1 VLKKA
6 THLTSTVEPPYR
18 PGMDRRRFLL
28 TSLAGALAAPLAGEA
43 QPAGKIPRI
52 GWLTSSVVHTP
63 NVEAFR
69 DGMRTL
75 GYPEVRLEVRAAA
88 GRVDRLPALA
98 AELISLNVDV
108 IVTDGGPAATA
119 AKQATAATPIVIGA
133 ATTEFL
139 VRQELIGS
147 LARPGGN
154 VTGFTISTGAELY
167 GKRLELLREAMP
179 SLSRIL
185 VIWNPSNEGARA
197 SLRAIEAAAKALG
210 VQAQPIAASD
220 IEELDRR
227 LSGAVRGPAVAMLT
241 VADAFLWSQRARIVS
256 TAARHRLPGMYPERE
271 FAVEGGLMAYGGS
284 VPDNFRRAAGYVDR
298 ILKGA
303 KPADLPVQQPTKFEL
318 IVNLKTAKALGLT
331 IPPSLLARAD
341 QVIE

>member
-1 VLKKA
+1 
-6 THLTSTVEPPYR
+6 
-18 PGMDRRRFLL
+18 MDRRRFLL
-28 TSLAGALAAPLAGEA
+28 TSLAGVLAAPLAAEA
-43 QPAGKIPRI
+43 QQADRTPRI
-52 GWLTSSVVHTP
+52 GWLTSSVVHAP

-69 DGMRTL
+69 AGMRAL

-88 GRVDRLPALA
+88 GRVERLPALA
-98 AELISLNVDV
+98 AELLALNVNV

-119 AKQATAATPIVIGA
+119 ATQATATTPVVIGA

-139 VRQELIGS
+139 VRQNLVAS
-147 LARPGGN
+147 LGRPGGN

-197 SLRAIEAAAKALG
+197 SLRAIEGAAKALG
-210 VQAQPIAASD
+210 VQAHPIAASD

-227 LSGAVRGPAVAMLT
+227 LNGVVRSPAVAMLT

-256 TAARHRLPGMYPERE
+256 MAARRHLPGMYPE
-271 FAVEGGLMAYGGS
+271 
-284 VPDNFRRAAGYVDR
+284 
-298 ILKGA
+298 
-303 KPADLPVQQPTKFEL
+303 
-318 IVNLKTAKALGLT
+318 
-331 IPPSLLARAD
+331 
-341 QVIE
+341 